1 MSCRYR
7 CSGNRRLEVTVAR
20 WEEVVR
26 SAPEFAAVARALFDA
41 HRHKTIATLRV
52 NGAPRISGIEATFKD
67 GDLWLGMM
75 AGSLKARDL
84 QRDERMALHSAS
96 VDPDDDEPSAWPG
109 DAKISGRAVEVT
121 DRDALATSGPTPDE
135 SHVFRVD
142 IDEVVTTRVGAPADH
157 LVIQLWRDG
166 EGLKRI
172 TRT

>member
-1 MSCRYR
+1 MPISLLRESPVGGDGGALGR
-7 CSGNRRLEVTVAR
+7 GGSIGSGVRGRGAGSLRR
-20 WEEVVR
+20 
-26 SAPEFAAVARALFDA
+26 APSQD
-41 HRHKTIATLRV
+41 HRDPSHQR
-52 NGAPRISGIEATFKD
+52 APRISGIEATFKD

-75 AGSLKARDL
+75 PGSLKARDL

-121 DRDALATSGPTPDE
+121 DRAPLASFGPMPDE

-157 LVIQLWRDG
+157 LVIQLWREG
-166 EGLKRI
+166 EELKRV

>member
-1 MSCRYR
+1 M
-7 CSGNRRLEVTVAR
+7 GL
-20 WEEVVR
+20 
-26 SAPEFAAVARALFDA
+26 
-41 HRHKTIATLRV
+41 H
-52 NGAPRISGIEATFKD
+52 GISGIEATFKD

-75 AGSLKARDL
+75 PGSLKARDL

-96 VDPDDDEPSAWPG
+96 VDPDDDEPSAWEG
-109 DAKISGRAVEVT
+109 DAKISGRAVEVS
-121 DRDALATSGPTPDE
+121 DRDALATSGPMPGE

-157 LVIQLWRDG
+157 LVIQLWRED